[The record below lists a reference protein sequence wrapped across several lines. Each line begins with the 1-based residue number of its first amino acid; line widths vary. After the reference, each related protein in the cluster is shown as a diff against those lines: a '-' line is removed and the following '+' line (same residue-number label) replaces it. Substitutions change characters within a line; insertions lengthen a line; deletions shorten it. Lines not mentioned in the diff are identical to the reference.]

1 MTVQT
6 SGVVASAYDGRTSSM
21 FAHSLA
27 AWETMNGVRMVYGC
41 EMRMSVDSSLVD
53 HLLNVI
59 AIARTRVLIYVPVL
73 LSV

>member
-1 MTVQT
+1 
-6 SGVVASAYDGRTSSM
+6 M